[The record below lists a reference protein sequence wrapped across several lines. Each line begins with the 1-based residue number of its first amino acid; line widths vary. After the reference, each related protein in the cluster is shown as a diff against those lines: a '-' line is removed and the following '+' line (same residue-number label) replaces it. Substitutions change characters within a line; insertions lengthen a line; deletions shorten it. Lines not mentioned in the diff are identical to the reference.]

1 MIVYC
6 AHEDC
11 HASLQVAELLQN
23 HGFSQVAVFLGG
35 FRAWDEAGYP
45 VDALGKRRL
54 IFGFR
59 LIIGG
64 LFLYAGLSK
73 INQPYKFAAAIQAYQ
88 LLPQFFVGLAAV
100 LIPWIEAVC
109 GLALLFGRK
118 PRSALLIFMILLI
131 FFIFIIGLTMSRGLE
146 IDCGCGL
153 LADRQVGG

>member
-1 MIVYC
+1 MK
-6 AHEDC
+6 
-11 HASLQVAELLQN
+11 
-23 HGFSQVAVFLGG
+23 LGILSMS
-35 FRAWDEAGYP
+35 
-45 VDALGKRRL
+45 LGKRRL
-54 IFGFR
+54 IFCLR

-88 LLPQFFVGLAAV
+88 LLPQFFVGLVAV
-100 LIPWIEAVC
+100 LIPWTEAVC

-118 PRSALLIFMILLI
+118 SRSALLIFMLLLI

-153 LADRQVGG
+153 LANRRVGWLVLAEDFTLLMVISWLYFLLLPDLPGLA